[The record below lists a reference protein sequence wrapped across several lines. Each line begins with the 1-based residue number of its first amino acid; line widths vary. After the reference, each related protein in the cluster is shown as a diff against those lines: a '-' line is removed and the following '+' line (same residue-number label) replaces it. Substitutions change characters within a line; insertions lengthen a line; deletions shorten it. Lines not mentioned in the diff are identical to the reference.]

1 MTLSRFTLWEW
12 AIGGA
17 CAIGFVILTNT
28 PLPATLLGLLIL
40 AVLAAALAR
49 NVLAFAGTFVAV
61 WVALPLWAPAIPGAN
76 TLPTVGTVIDPTTT
90 TNGDDRAR
98 HPKRR
103 PASPEPKRPRPSRP
117 PPRPGRRKEVR
128 PLVDA

>member
-28 PLPATLLGLLIL
+28 PLPATLLGLLVL

-76 TLPTVGTVIDPTTT
+76 DPSHRRGGHRPD
-90 TNGDDRAR
+90 NHHYGDDRCHAR
-98 HPKRR
+98 WLRSPTHR
-103 PASPEPKRPRPSRP
+103 PASPEPKRPRPSP
-117 PPRPGRRKEVR
+117 TQLHGWAGGRR
-128 PLVDA
+128 